1 MRLLCFGD
9 SFAATGYI
17 NPKDIANG
25 RPASWMDLLAARLGA
40 ELIVKGVPATGP
52 LELIHHLSD
61 WDDFRETDI
70 VITIFSRP
78 TRYSLTPTSPGLCT
92 LTRSVDHTSLDYD
105 ELKNKYFENYS
116 ASELKRL
123 LQVYQWH
130 QLYLENPYRTNIIHR
145 TALLALDA
153 IAERQPSKF
162 FMKYSF
168 QSEVNN
174 HKHLGIEPKYFKYLS
189 GSCFSVCGEETP
201 DQLTTNHFV
210 ADKVEP
216 FVDYM
221 YENITKEI
229 NE

>member
-9 SFAATGYI
+9 SFAATGYLT
-17 NPKDIANG
+17 PKEIAAG
-25 RPASWMDLLAARLGA
+25 RPASWMDLLADRLNA
-40 ELIVKGVPATGP
+40 ELIIKGIQGTGP
-52 LELIHHLSD
+52 LELIHHLNE
-61 WDDFRETDI
+61 WDDFRNTDV

-78 TRYSLTPTSPGLCT
+78 SRLCLTSTTPSICSLTRNKDINSLDYEQIRNNIFK
-92 LTRSVDHTSLDYD
+92 TRSVT
-105 ELKNKYFENYS
+105 EV
-116 ASELKRL
+116 KRL

-130 QLYLENPYRTNIIHR
+130 QLYLENPYRTNIIHK

-168 QSEVNN
+168 NSEVNN
-174 HKHLGIEPKYFKYLS
+174 HNHLGIEPKYFKYLS
-189 GSCFSVCGEETP
+189 GSCFSMCGEETP

-210 ADKVEP
+210 ADRVEP

-229 NE
+229 SK